1 MNKLTTFATALTM
14 TSVFA
19 VMFWVQLGMMVTDA
33 AGAAP
38 KAEPYGI
45 ALNPY
50 QNITLTYGPSLGE
63 FASLARKSG
72 RLGPSSS
79 SSRPSKPGSAGLAR
93 AGTQ

>member
-1 MNKLTTFATALTM
+1 MNKLPTFATALAM

-19 VMFWVQLGMMVTDA
+19 VMFWLQLGMMVTDA

-50 QNITLTYGPSLGE
+50 QNIALTYGPSLGE
-63 FASLARKSG
+63 FASLAR
-72 RLGPSSS
+72 
-79 SSRPSKPGSAGLAR
+79 
-93 AGTQ
+93 

>member
-1 MNKLTTFATALTM
+1 MHKLTTFATALAM

-38 KAEPYGI
+38 KTEPYGI

-50 QNITLTYGPSLGE
+50 QNIIRTFTHGPSLGE
-63 FASLARKSG
+63 FAWLAR
-72 RLGPSSS
+72 
-79 SSRPSKPGSAGLAR
+79 
-93 AGTQ
+93 